1 MKIIRLAPIALALVA
16 VIAAATPAT
25 RAHFG
30 LSKSLPEA
38 GTTVTSPD
46 EVRLWFTQEPQE
58 GTVQIRVVEAED
70 AGVHVMD
77 PVQDEEDG
85 RVFSIVLHGTLPP
98 ATYTVS
104 WRGMSAD
111 GHVVRETFPFT
122 VTAQ

>member
-1 MKIIRLAPIALALVA
+1 MKIIRLAPIGLALAA

-46 EVRLWFTQEPQE
+46 EVRLWFTQVPQE

-77 PVQDEEDG
+77 PVQDGEDG